1 MASSAPRKKRAGRLA
16 SAGVIT
22 EAAAALFL
30 SKGYLAT
37 SMDEIAAQ
45 AGVSKQTIYKHFADK
60 ERLFTGL
67 IASTTA
73 RAAQFIET
81 ITPLLQSTENLEKDL
96 HEIASRYVSTVF
108 SPQVLQLRK
117 LVVMESARFPE
128 IARNYYEQAP
138 GRTVAALA
146 AAFHRLSERGL
157 LRVDDPRIAA
167 MHFAG
172 LIVMMP
178 LDKTMFGGTF
188 TPEELQGFADAGV
201 RAFLAAYGPT
211 HSGGALTGRQSHTHR
226 EQRAAAAEAATVE
239 GADPRS
245 PWPRDARVERR

>member
-1 MASSAPRKKRAGRLA
+1 MTTSAPKKRRTGRLA

-73 RAAQFIET
+73 RAAAFIET
-81 ITPLLQSTENLEKDL
+81 ITPMLQNTDDLERDL
-96 HEIASRYVSTVF
+96 KEIAARYVTTVF
-108 SPQVLQLRK
+108 SPQVVQLRK
-117 LVVMESARFPE
+117 LVIMESARFPE

-138 GRTVAALA
+138 GRMVAALA
-146 AAFHRLSERGL
+146 AAFQRLTERGL
-157 LRVDDPRIAA
+157 LRVDDPKIAA

-178 LDKTMFGGTF
+178 LDKTMFGGIF
-188 TPEELQGFADAGV
+188 AKEELTRFADAGV
-201 RAFLAAYGPT
+201 RVFLAAYGPT
-211 HSGGALTGRQSHTHR
+211 GSRGA
-226 EQRAAAAEAATVE
+226 
-239 GADPRS
+239 
-245 PWPRDARVERR
+245 

>member
-1 MASSAPRKKRAGRLA
+1 MA

-67 IASTTA
+67 FASTTA
-73 RAAQFIET
+73 RAAAFIET
-81 ITPLLQSTENLEKDL
+81 ITPMLQNTDDLERDL
-96 HEIASRYVSTVF
+96 KEIAARYVTTVF
-108 SPQVLQLRK
+108 SPQVVKLRK
-117 LVVMESARFPE
+117 LVIMESARFPE

-146 AAFHRLSERGL
+146 AAFQRLTERGL
-157 LRVDDPRIAA
+157 LRVDDPKIAA

-188 TPEELQGFADAGV
+188 SKGELTRFADAGV
-201 RAFLAAYGPT
+201 RVFLAAYGPAG
-211 HSGGALTGRQSHTHR
+211 SRGA
-226 EQRAAAAEAATVE
+226 
-239 GADPRS
+239 
-245 PWPRDARVERR
+245 

>member
-1 MASSAPRKKRAGRLA
+1 MATSAPKKKRAGRLA

-81 ITPLLQSTENLEKDL
+81 ITPLLQNTHNLEKDL
-96 HEIASRYVSTVF
+96 REIASRYVTTVF
-108 SPQVLQLRK
+108 SPQVVQLRR
-117 LVVMESARFPE
+117 LVIMESARFPE
-128 IARNYYEQAP
+128 VARTYYEQAP
-138 GRTVAALA
+138 GRTVSALA
-146 AAFHRLSERGL
+146 SAFQRLGEKGL
-157 LRVDDPRIAA
+157 LRLDDPKIAA

-188 TPEELQGFADAGV
+188 SPEELERFAEAGV
-201 RAFLAAYGPT
+201 RAFLAAYGPAG
-211 HSGGALTGRQSHTHR
+211 S
-226 EQRAAAAEAATVE
+226 
-239 GADPRS
+239 
-245 PWPRDARVERR
+245 

>member
-1 MASSAPRKKRAGRLA
+1 MA

-22 EAAAALFL
+22 EAAATLFL
-30 SKGYLAT
+30 SKGYLGT

-73 RAAQFIET
+73 RAAEFIQSL
-81 ITPLLQSTENLEKDL
+81 IPLLQSTDNLERDL
-96 HEIASRYVSTVF
+96 REIAARYVSTVF
-108 SPQVLQLRK
+108 NPQVLQLRR
-117 LVVMESARFPE
+117 LVVMESIRFPE
-128 IARNYYEQAP
+128 VARNYYEQAP

-146 AAFHRLSERGL
+146 AAFQRLGERGL
-157 LRVDDPRIAA
+157 LRLVDPQMAA

-178 LDKTMFGGTF
+178 LDQTMFGGSF
-188 TPEELQGFADAGV
+188 TAEQLARFAEEGV
-201 RAFLAAYGPT
+201 RAFLAVYGRAR
-211 HSGGALTGRQSHTHR
+211 SG
-226 EQRAAAAEAATVE
+226 AA
-239 GADPRS
+239 
-245 PWPRDARVERR
+245 

>member
-1 MASSAPRKKRAGRLA
+1 MTSSAPKKKRAGRLA

-81 ITPLLQSTENLEKDL
+81 ITPMLQRTEHLEEDL
-96 HEIASRYVSTVF
+96 REIASRYVTTVF
-108 SPQVLQLRK
+108 SPQVIQLRR

-128 IARNYYEQAP
+128 IARTYYAQAP
-138 GRTVAALA
+138 GRTVSALA
-146 AAFHRLSERGL
+146 AAFRRLAERGL
-157 LRVDDPRIAA
+157 LRLDDAEIAA

-188 TPEELQGFADAGV
+188 TPEELEKFAEAGV
-201 RAFLAAYGPT
+201 RAFLAAYGPI
-211 HSGGALTGRQSHTHR
+211 
-226 EQRAAAAEAATVE
+226 
-239 GADPRS
+239 RS
-245 PWPRDARVERR
+245 

>member
-1 MASSAPRKKRAGRLA
+1 MASSAPKKKRAGRLA

-81 ITPLLQSTENLEKDL
+81 ITPALQNTDNLERDL
-96 HEIASRYVSTVF
+96 REIASRYVTTVF
-108 SPQVLQLRK
+108 S
-117 LVVMESARFPE
+117 
-128 IARNYYEQAP
+128 
-138 GRTVAALA
+138 
-146 AAFHRLSERGL
+146 
-157 LRVDDPRIAA
+157 
-167 MHFAG
+167 
-172 LIVMMP
+172 
-178 LDKTMFGGTF
+178 
-188 TPEELQGFADAGV
+188 
-201 RAFLAAYGPT
+201 
-211 HSGGALTGRQSHTHR
+211 
-226 EQRAAAAEAATVE
+226 
-239 GADPRS
+239 
-245 PWPRDARVERR
+245 

>member
-1 MASSAPRKKRAGRLA
+1 MYSLENMSAQGRKKRAGRMA

-30 SKGYLAT
+30 TKGYQGT

-81 ITPLLQSTENLEKDL
+81 ITPLLDATDNLERDL
-96 HEIASRYVSTVF
+96 REIAGRYVKTVF
-108 SPQVLQLRK
+108 SPLVMQLRR
-117 LVVMESARFPE
+117 LVVMESVRFPE
-128 IARNYYEQAP
+128 VARSYYEQAP

-146 AAFHRLSERGL
+146 AAFRRLGERGL
-157 LRVDDPRIAA
+157 LRIDDPLVAA

-172 LIVMMP
+172 MIVMVP
-178 LDKTMFGGTF
+178 LDKTMFGGSF
-188 TPEELQGFADAGV
+188 SEQELAGLADAGV
-201 RAFLAAYGPT
+201 RAFLAAYGT
-211 HSGGALTGRQSHTHR
+211 AGSAGA
-226 EQRAAAAEAATVE
+226 
-239 GADPRS
+239 
-245 PWPRDARVERR
+245 

>member
-1 MASSAPRKKRAGRLA
+1 MA

-30 SKGYLAT
+30 RKGYLGT

-81 ITPLLQSTENLEKDL
+81 ITPMLENTQHLEEDL
-96 HEIASRYVSTVF
+96 REIAARYVATVF
-108 SPQVLQLRK
+108 SPQVIQLRR
-117 LVVMESARFPE
+117 LVVMESVRFPE
-128 IARNYYEQAP
+128 IARNYWEQAP
-138 GRTVAALA
+138 GRTVAALEVS
-146 AAFHRLSERGL
+146 FKRLAERGL
-157 LRVDDPRIAA
+157 LRLDDPKTAA

-178 LDKTMFGGTF
+178 LDKTMFGGSF
-188 TPEELQGFADAGV
+188 TAEELTRLADAGA
-201 RAFLAAYGPT
+201 RAFLAIYGTTRP
-211 HSGGALTGRQSHTHR
+211 GA
-226 EQRAAAAEAATVE
+226 A
-239 GADPRS
+239 
-245 PWPRDARVERR
+245 